1 MLQSSY
7 YQIKTTLDAIT
18 NNSQELRDDDLRLQ
32 HESRGR
38 TDAGMDR
45 NVIVALQGQVTKMK
59 KLLQSMA
66 LSQVDAVGN
75 YVQAVKQ
82 VDEMRPVG
90 CGEPHTTDACL
101 LNAEIAAYVKSY
113 PYSNTYNAG
122 NYRGEAPDHR
132 QRHYDRPHY
141 SAPQHQQATTNTPS
155 SFSSMVALLR
165 KYMQRKD
172 AFMQSQ
178 TTSIINLEIHLGQ
191 LAKDF
196 SGRPHGSLPSNI
208 EVPNHNNGVHKNK
221 GMEIPRRHEQ
231 HDKASNQ
238 STSSILVLPPPF
250 SSHLKK
256 KDD

>member
-1 MLQSSY
+1 MACLKCILIEGFYFGLRKDRKQTADTLFVEGMLQSSY

-122 NYRGEAPDHR
+122 WRDH
-132 QRHYDRPHY
+132 P
-141 SAPQHQQATTNTPS
+141 N
-155 SFSSMVALLR
+155 FS
-165 KYMQRKD
+165 
-172 AFMQSQ
+172 
-178 TTSIINLEIHLGQ
+178 
-191 LAKDF
+191 
-196 SGRPHGSLPSNI
+196 
-208 EVPNHNNGVHKNK
+208 
-221 GMEIPRRHEQ
+221 
-231 HDKASNQ
+231 
-238 STSSILVLPPPF
+238 
-250 SSHLKK
+250 
-256 KDD
+256 